1 MDTASSKPYYA
12 CSDAPINKD
21 SDKKIVSKVAKK
33 AKGNVLASFHI
44 QLAGPFE
51 AHKDV
56 KAFVNNQMS
65 GLKQKKIFFVNFLC

>member
-1 MDTASSKPYYA
+1 MLGLVLRLTKTKTKNESQ
-12 CSDAPINKD
+12 
-21 SDKKIVSKVAKK
+21 VAKK